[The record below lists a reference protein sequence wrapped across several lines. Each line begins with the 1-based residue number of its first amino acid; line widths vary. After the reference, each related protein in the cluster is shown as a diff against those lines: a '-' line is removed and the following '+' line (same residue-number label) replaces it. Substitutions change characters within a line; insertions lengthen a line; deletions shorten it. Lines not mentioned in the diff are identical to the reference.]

1 MDVLNLYELNEQRE
15 IKVLTAVSESKM
27 EEVDE
32 GLSQGTLESGVLS
45 SASTGRGLSTFFHD
59 SPR

>member
-1 MDVLNLYELNEQRE
+1 
-15 IKVLTAVSESKM
+15 M

-45 SASTGRGLSTFFHD
+45 SASTDRGLFTFFHD
-59 SPR
+59 SPYEIFYDEVRLQGIGYQDDIFRA